1 MMRYLF
7 TPLLCLMLS
16 VSAHA
21 HHADS
26 THPVIQQYIQLA
38 LQNNLVLKQ
47 RNISLEKSMLALKEA
62 RSYFLPSVNFGGAY
76 QTSGGGR
83 AIEFPVGDLLNP
95 VYATLNQLT
104 GSTKF
109 PQINNVEEQLLPTN
123 FYDVRLRTT
132 YPIYNPDLKYNRQ
145 IKEQQIKLSEQDI
158 DVYKRELVKDV
169 KTAYYSFL
177 LANEA
182 IAIYESTIVVVQR
195 GLSINQS
202 LYANGKSLPAYVSRS
217 ESELMQV
224 EAQLESSKNDA
235 AKAKAYFNFLLNR
248 SLTDSVIVVSPEM
261 PSVLDLFSM
270 PDSASVSK
278 REELR
283 QLETVE
289 QINETVI
296 KMNESFR
303 MPRVNSFLDLGAQ
316 SQEFRVTSRAPYYFV
331 GLQIDVPIFNG
342 KRNLYKIEQSKKD
355 LAYTR
360 LQKNQVA
367 NQLELG
373 AFAARNNVL
382 TAMSNHKAAIKQVQA
397 ASSYFKLIDRGR
409 SEGSNT
415 FIEWLDA
422 RNQLTTSQVQQELT
436 RYKALIALA
445 DYERQTASAVITP

>member
-1 MMRYLF
+1 MRYII
-7 TPLLCLMLS
+7 TPLLFLLIS
-16 VSAHA
+16 VSASA
-21 HHADS
+21 YRTDS
-26 THPVIQQYIQLA
+26 IHPILQQYVVQA
-38 LQNNLVLKQ
+38 LENNLVLKQ
-47 RNISLEKSMLALKEA
+47 RSISLEKSMLALKEA

-104 GSTKF
+104 GSSKF
-109 PQINNVEEQLLPTN
+109 PQIENVEEQLLPKN
-123 FYDVRLRTT
+123 FYDVRVRTT
-132 YPIYNPDLKYNRQ
+132 YPIYNTDLKYNRQ

-169 KTAYYSFL
+169 KTAYYTYL

-182 IAIYESTIVVVQR
+182 ITIYASTKIVVER
-195 GLSINQS
+195 GLAINQS
-202 LYANGKSLPAYVSRS
+202 LYANGKGLPAYVSRS

-224 EAQLESSKNDA
+224 EAQIESSKNEA

-248 SLTDSVIVVSPEM
+248 SLTDSITIFSPEM
-261 PSVLDLFSM
+261 PSVLQLFDT
-270 PDSASVSK
+270 PDSAGVSK

-296 KMNESFR
+296 KMNEAFR
-303 MPRVNSFLDLGAQ
+303 VPKLSTYLDLGAQ
-316 SQEFRVTSRAPYYFV
+316 SQELRVTTQAPYYFF
-331 GLQIDVPIFNG
+331 GLQVDVPIFNG
-342 KRNLYKIEQSKKD
+342 KRNLYKIDQAKKD
-355 LAYTR
+355 LEYTR
-360 LQKNQVA
+360 LQKSQVA

-382 TAMSNHKAAIKQVQA
+382 TAMSNHKAAIKQVQSA
-397 ASSYFKLIDRGR
+397 TSYFKLIDRGR
-409 SEGSNT
+409 TEGANT

-436 RYKALIALA
+436 RYRALIALA
-445 DYERQTASAVITP
+445 DYERQTATAVINP